1 MLNAPARLIAFAAK
15 HLASSPSKG
24 GALHPLFHQPVLK
37 MAQRMRIDL
46 VDEKKAIEA
55 AVHYLLCF
63 TMIGAAG
70 VGLVYEHKC
79 SSYRQKQTRF
89 EIEQILQKHMQGI
102 SQRMEKAH
110 QEIDQI
116 RHEYQE
122 INQVRHGFS
131 IINPVRD
138 DERGWSSGQG
148 D

>member
-1 MLNAPARLIAFAAK
+1 
-15 HLASSPSKG
+15 
-24 GALHPLFHQPVLK
+24 
-37 MAQRMRIDL
+37 MAQRMCIDL
-46 VDEKKAIEA
+46 ADEKKAIEA

-63 TMIGAAG
+63 TTIGAAG
-70 VGLVYEHKC
+70 VGLVYEHKY
-79 SSYRQKQTRF
+79 SSDRLKQTRF
-89 EIEQILQKHMQGI
+89 EIDQIWQKHMQGI

-110 QEIDQI
+110 QEINQI

-131 IINPVRD
+131 IINHVRD